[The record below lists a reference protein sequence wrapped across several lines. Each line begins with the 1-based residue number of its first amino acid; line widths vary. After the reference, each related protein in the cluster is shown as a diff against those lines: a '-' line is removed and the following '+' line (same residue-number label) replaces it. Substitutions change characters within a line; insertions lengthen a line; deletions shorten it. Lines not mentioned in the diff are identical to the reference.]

1 MEEQQYLTRSRVAAL
16 FGVSPQSVT
25 RWAREGRLPCV
36 LTLGGQR
43 RYPRDAV
50 ARLLKEMR
58 REARLGTE
66 RSDGAAPSAEAP
78 QPVSR

>member
-1 MEEQQYLTRSRVAAL
+1 MEEQHYLTRSRVAAL

-43 RYPRDAV
+43 RYPREAV
-50 ARLLKEMR
+50 ARLLKETR
-58 REARLGTE
+58 REAPL
-66 RSDGAAPSAEAP
+66 RSEPSLGAAMDAEKP
-78 QPVSR
+78 QAVGR

>member
-43 RYPRDAV
+43 RYPREAV
-50 ARLLKEMR
+50 ARLLKETR
-58 REARLGTE
+58 REANLWGE
-66 RSDGAAPSAEAP
+66 PSDETVRDTDKP
-78 QPVSR
+78 QPVGR